1 MKGIELNWNVE
12 CCCEKLKIQ
21 FGNFHLLSIASTQL
35 YDYWPLYLGHSPNTC
50 MTNQM
55 GRSLGKR
62 NIHQPIWGNN
72 EVDNKI
78 CRWRPTIYE
87 MRWSMNLVRQVSCC
101 RPWKKKIYLKKKK
114 FHICSSFFSAHKAR
128 RWRGRKK
135 ISFVKILFFF
145 FLVKFLGPCSLPF
158 LLPLPASCSLPS
170 LDVVKLLN
178 GHRHKNASVSWSLL
192 QFFFSFV
199 NGRVTVL
206 YGPRRAPLK

>member
-1 MKGIELNWNVE
+1 MTANNLRDAMINELGE
-12 CCCEKLKIQ
+12 ASE
-21 FGNFHLLSIASTQL
+21 LLP
-35 YDYWPLYLGHSPNTC
+35 PL
-50 MTNQM
+50 
-55 GRSLGKR
+55 
-62 NIHQPIWGNN
+62 
-72 EVDNKI
+72 E
-78 CRWRPTIYE
+78 
-87 MRWSMNLVRQVSCC
+87 
-101 RPWKKKIYLKKKK
+101 KKIYLKKKK
-114 FHICSSFFSAHKAR
+114 YFTFAAASFRLIKPVVGEDEKKFLLSRFS
-128 RWRGRKK
+128 
-135 ISFVKILFFF
+135 FFF

>member
-101 RPWKKKIYLKKKK
+101 RPWRKKKLFKKKK
-114 FHICSSFFSAHKAR
+114 YFTFAAASFRLIKPVVGEDEKKFLLSRFS
-128 RWRGRKK
+128 
-135 ISFVKILFFF
+135 FFF
-145 FLVKFLGPCSLPF
+145 FFG
-158 LLPLPASCSLPS
+158 
-170 LDVVKLLN
+170 
-178 GHRHKNASVSWSLL
+178 
-192 QFFFSFV
+192 
-199 NGRVTVL
+199 
-206 YGPRRAPLK
+206 

>member
-1 MKGIELNWNVE
+1 MTANNLRDAMINELGE
-12 CCCEKLKIQ
+12 ASE
-21 FGNFHLLSIASTQL
+21 LLP
-35 YDYWPLYLGHSPNTC
+35 PL
-50 MTNQM
+50 
-55 GRSLGKR
+55 
-62 NIHQPIWGNN
+62 
-72 EVDNKI
+72 E
-78 CRWRPTIYE
+78 
-87 MRWSMNLVRQVSCC
+87 
-101 RPWKKKIYLKKKK
+101 KKKLFKKIKI

-128 RWRGRKK
+128 RWRGRK

-206 YGPRRAPLK
+206 YGPRLLNKSKYSEDNVIYSYQGLYFINGIILDLRV